1 MTWWKQGVEYFFVS
15 GLKTSQKLVAEA
27 ELWININKFF
37 PLFCMLSS
45 TLIKLKHPKCYE
57 HQEKNWITEQA
68 LKISQDL
75 FMKTYLKVFL
85 IPEKFQ

>member
-45 TLIKLKHPKCYE
+45 TLIKLKNPKCYE
-57 HQEKNWITEQA
+57 HQEKKLDHRTDAQNKPRSVHEN
-68 LKISQDL
+68 ISES
-75 FMKTYLKVFL
+75 F
-85 IPEKFQ
+85 PHS

>member
-45 TLIKLKHPKCYE
+45 TLIKLKQPKCYE

-85 IPEKFQ
+85 IPE